1 MSQTALASA
10 VRRRTKT
17 EYVAKTTQG
26 NIPIPQKK
34 EDKSKQT
41 TVPIEPV
48 GPPPSNP
55 LMMLLQHKQL
65 IQELQQEI
73 QELKDSKQ
81 KNMNNPND
89 VEYFKKQYDSL
100 LTEFNELKKVLVKV
114 QTFSMETNL
123 EVLLLKKLLN
133 SHNIEIPSTNNTTFN
148 EQETQPNEENN

>member
-17 EYVAKTTQG
+17 EYVANTTKG

-41 TVPIEPV
+41 IIPTEQV
-48 GPPPSNP
+48 GQQPTNP

-89 VEYFKKQYDSL
+89 VEYFKKQYESL
-100 LTEFNELKKVLVKV
+100 LTEFNEIKKVLVKV

-123 EVLLLKKLLN
+123 EILLLKKLLK
-133 SHNIEIPSTNNTTFN
+133 SHNIEIPSTNNAIN
-148 EQETQPNEENN
+148 EQELSTIEENN

>member
-1 MSQTALASA
+1 MSQTALAA
-10 VRRRTKT
+10 AIRRRTKT

-34 EDKSKQT
+34 EDKPKQPVVT
-41 TVPIEPV
+41 NEPL

-65 IQELQQEI
+65 IYELQQEI

-89 VEYFKKQYDSL
+89 VEYFKKQYESL
-100 LTEFNELKKVLVKV
+100 LSEFNEIKKVLVKV

-123 EVLLLKKLLN
+123 EILLLKKLLN
-133 SHNIEIPSTNNTTFN
+133 SHNIEIPSANNVIH
-148 EQETQPNEENN
+148 EQELSTIEENN